1 MKVSWLFWYAF
12 ELQSALKSYDPENNV
27 TSMLWP
33 PSTCLT
39 SLSDIVTSGDTE
51 SCGYTAGD
59 LTGEGDVNL
68 IDIIALASFI
78 MEGTL

>member
-1 MKVSWLFWYAF
+1 AICSIKVSWSFWYAF

-39 SLSDIVTSGDTE
+39 SLSDIVTSQLQKPLFTNVI
-51 SCGYTAGD
+51 
-59 LTGEGDVNL
+59 TGRSPGQSSQD
-68 IDIIALASFI
+68 
-78 MEGTL
+78 

>member
-1 MKVSWLFWYAF
+1 MCDNLVQYSPGNVNGDLWY
-12 ELQSALKSYDPENNV
+12 YD
-27 TSMLWP
+27 TSSLEP
-33 PSTCLT
+33 TVNIDVFDVLT
-39 SLSDIVTSGDTE
+39 LSDIVTSGDTE
-51 SCGYTAGD
+51 SCGFTAGD

>member
-1 MKVSWLFWYAF
+1 MHIRSQNIWY
-12 ELQSALKSYDPENNV
+12 YDTSSLEPTVNV
-27 TSMLWP
+27 DVFDVL
-33 PSTCLT
+33 
-39 SLSDIVTSGDTE
+39 SLSDIVTSGDNE